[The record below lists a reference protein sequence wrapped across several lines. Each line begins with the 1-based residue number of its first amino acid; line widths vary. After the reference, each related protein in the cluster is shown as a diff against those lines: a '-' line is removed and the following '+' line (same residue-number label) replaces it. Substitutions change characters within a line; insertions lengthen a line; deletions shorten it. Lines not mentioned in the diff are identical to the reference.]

1 MADKSLNEI
10 RDIFLKY
17 FEKND
22 HKIVESSN
30 LVPNNDPTLMFA
42 NSGMVQFKNVLLI
55 SFNDLSAIFLK
66 YSFFI
71 LCLDN
76 DKGERRLK

>member
-1 MADKSLNEI
+1 MSGKSLNEI
-10 RDIFLKY
+10 RNTFLKY

-42 NSGMVQFKNVLLI
+42 NSGMVQFKNVFLI
-55 SFNDLSAIFLK
+55 SFNDLPAIFLK

-71 LCLDN
+71 WCLYN
-76 DKGERRLK
+76 L